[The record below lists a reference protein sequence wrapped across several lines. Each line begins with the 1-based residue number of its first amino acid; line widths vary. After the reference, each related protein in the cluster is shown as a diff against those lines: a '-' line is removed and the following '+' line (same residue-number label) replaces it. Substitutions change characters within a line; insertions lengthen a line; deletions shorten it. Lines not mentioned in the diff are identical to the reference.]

1 MARRMGGADGVAR
14 PGDGHSG
21 QRKAELGRTGPGR
34 VEAGLGRR
42 MWWLVAK
49 RKGIGLLGWI
59 AVIVLILIVVAY
71 LQHHNLVH
79 LPTKH

>member
-1 MARRMGGADGVAR
+1 
-14 PGDGHSG
+14 
-21 QRKAELGRTGPGR
+21 
-34 VEAGLGRR
+34 

-71 LQHHNLVH
+71 LQHHNLIHV
-79 LPTKH
+79 PTTKH